1 MAHLDNINSKM
12 ITAQIAPGEQLFARK
27 GAMLSYT
34 GDVQFVPSTT
44 GGAGLGGFVGR
55 MVAGEAVPLM
65 IAQGHGEVLFGHGGY
80 QTKIVQLDGM
90 NNLNV
95 EADKLLLYDGTLQA
109 GTQFLA
115 QNGGLRAVVQGQMTG
130 QGLFTTVLSGVG
142 NAVLLSHGPIFEI
155 PIGGGEVAVDPQAYV
170 AHLGAVDVKLD
181 ANVSWRDAVGKGSG
195 EAFQLKLTGQG
206 TVYVQASERKI

>member
-1 MAHLDNINSKM
+1 MAQLDQINGKM
-12 ITAQIAPGEQLFARK
+12 VSAQIAPGEQVFARK

-34 GDVQFVPSTT
+34 GEVQFVPSTT
-44 GGAGLGGFVGR
+44 GGQGMGGFVGR
-55 MVAGEAVPLM
+55 MVAGESVPLM
-65 IAQGHGEVLFGHGGY
+65 IAQGHGNVLFGHGGF
-80 QTKIVQLDGM
+80 QTKIVQLDGAG
-90 NNLNV
+90 NLTV

-115 QNGGLRAVVQGQMTG
+115 QNGGIRAVVQGQMTG

-142 NAVLLSHGPIFEI
+142 NVVLLSHGPIFEI
-155 PIGGGEVAVDPQAYV
+155 PIGQGEVAVDPQAYV
-170 AHLGAVDVKLD
+170 GHKGNVDVKLD